1 MQVSPEGDGVVPAVA
16 PAPPAPTGEPS
27 TAELLRGLAGDATT
41 LVRKEVLLARQE
53 VTEGLTAT
61 AKAGSLLAAAGVLAA
76 YGFGFLLAAAA
87 RAVGGPAWLGP
98 LIVGGALALVA
109 GALGLVGRR
118 RLAASRVAPAQAR
131 AELMETANGL
141 REEIRWVT
149 PRRRP
154 PERSS

>member
-1 MQVSPEGDGVVPAVA
+1 VSPEGDGVVPAVA
-16 PAPPAPTGEPS
+16 PAPTGEPS

-98 LIVGGALALVA
+98 LVVGGALALVA